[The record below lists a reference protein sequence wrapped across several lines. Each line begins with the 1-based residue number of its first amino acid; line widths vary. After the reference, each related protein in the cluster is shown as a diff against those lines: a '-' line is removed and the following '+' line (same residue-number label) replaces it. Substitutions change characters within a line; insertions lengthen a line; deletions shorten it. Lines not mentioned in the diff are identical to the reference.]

1 MTNKTDNL
9 YNEHRDNKGGKSM
22 KNRLKNFL
30 QSEKW
35 EVLWKYSVLF
45 FILSLF
51 MVFEFFKYRKGF
63 MYTGDGITQHYV
75 TLGYFREFLLNF
87 FKTGHL
93 NTFTWNILL
102 GIDMFPNLAYYS
114 FGDFVS
120 YLSVLFPKEYIH
132 YAYYLFLFIRMYFIG
147 IGFIIYAK
155 YKKISNFY
163 SIIGALAY
171 SFCLYTLIGATLHPY
186 FMNAI
191 AIFPL
196 LMYAIEKIVIEDK
209 KTVFISTI
217 FLTFLTSFY
226 FGYMMSLCIAIY
238 GSILIITTYKKEGI
252 KKIFHKFIQVF
263 LCALLGIAMTSIVLL
278 PTLTQFFQS
287 GRSLNGI
294 KYTYNL
300 EYYRRLITAPIS
312 TIHINWLRFS
322 VNSFALAIFPLA
334 LKNFKKYKNY
344 LLFLAFLFIP
354 LLFPSI
360 GSMFCCFS
368 FPLHRWSYVLSFLII
383 FLAIQILNDK
393 ESLKKEDIVFLLG
406 FYAIYLLL
414 FLLTGYSLS
423 HYAFFTVCVVIIQL
437 YIISNKK
444 TIEEKFKKI
453 GGFTTIFT
461 FVFLFSVCGTVYY
474 LFDVTG
480 ESRISSFA
488 GLKFPTTYYN
498 TSNKTIKNFD
508 EAIAY
513 LKKNDKDFY
522 RISKTPAATYNAGL
536 YYNYN
541 SINGYYSI
549 MPKLT
554 DFLGYDLSNREA
566 ETNTPFREFDSR
578 SSILSLLSSKYY
590 IADKDVNIPYG
601 YEKIKSFGKT
611 TIYENKYFVPFM
623 AYYDTYMNIN
633 DYEKLSN
640 IDKEQALLQMVA
652 LDKNS
657 QSLKTSKSVIKD
669 YKKLKFN
676 NPLASKKKIEVKN
689 SKNNTY
695 TITLD
700 KNELTSSNIYLRV
713 KNIYK
718 VPYTKKQ
725 LIDLKTKNTS
735 SFVAKNKIKNKYRFY
750 IPDTGFTFSV
760 KYGKNKITKTYHDTQ
775 KDPYDSGNRDLII
788 NISNLN
794 ENNKIE
800 ITFPNLGVYTFDGIE
815 VYEQKYEHLKKHVS
829 NLSKTNFKLMKLDSG
844 YLKGSI
850 NLEKAGFVQMSTT
863 YSKGLSVYVDGTKV
877 KTEKAN
883 KYFIGFYAKEGKH
896 VVEVKYKTP
905 YLNVSFIVS
914 LVALGVFIFVCK
926 KEKSKVKK

>member
-1 MTNKTDNL
+1 
-9 YNEHRDNKGGKSM
+9 M
-22 KNRLKNFL
+22 KNRFKDFL

-35 EVLWKYSVLF
+35 KILWKYSVLF

-75 TLGYFREFLLNF
+75 TLEYFRDFLLNF

-93 NTFTWNILL
+93 NTFAWNISL

-132 YAYYLFLFIRMYFIG
+132 YAYYLFVFIRMYFIG
-147 IGFIIYAK
+147 ICFIIYAK

-171 SFCLYTLIGATLHPY
+171 SFCLYTLIGAMLHPY

-209 KTVFISTI
+209 KIVFILTI

-252 KKIFHKFIQVF
+252 KKIFHKFLQVF

-287 GRSLNGI
+287 GRSLNRI

-383 FLAIQILNDK
+383 FLAIQVLSDK
-393 ESLKKEDIVFLLG
+393 ESIKKDDIVFLLG

-414 FLLTGYSLS
+414 FLLTGYNLNN
-423 HYAFFTVCVVIIQL
+423 YTFFVVCIAITQL
-437 YIISNKK
+437 YLISNKK
-444 TIEEKFKKI
+444 TLEEKLKKV
-453 GGFTTIFT
+453 GGFTTLFT
-461 FVFLFSVCGTVYY
+461 LFFLLSVCGTVYY

-488 GLKFPTTYYN
+488 GVKFPTKYYD

-508 EAIAY
+508 EAITY

-522 RISKTPAATYNAGL
+522 RISKTSTATYNAAL

-549 MPKLT
+549 TPGLL
-554 DFLGYDLSNREA
+554 DSLGYDLSNRET
-566 ETNTPFREFDSR
+566 ETSTPLREFDNR

-590 IADKDVNIPYG
+590 IADDDVNIPYG

-640 IDKEQALLQMVA
+640 IDKEQALLQIVA
-652 LDKNS
+652 LDKDSNT
-657 QSLKTSKSVIKD
+657 LKTSKVLVKD
-669 YKKLKFN
+669 YKKLKYSG
-676 NPLASKKKIEVKN
+676 PIASKKKIEVKDQ
-689 SKNNTY
+689 KNNTY

-700 KNELTSSNIYLRV
+700 KNELTSSNIYLRL

-718 VPYTKKQ
+718 IPYTKKQ
-725 LIDLKTKNTS
+725 IINLKTEKTTS
-735 SFVAKNKIKNKYRFY
+735 LVLKNKIKNSYKFY
-750 IPDTGFTFSV
+750 IPDTGFALSI
-760 KYGKNKITKTYHDTQ
+760 KYGNNKITKTYLDTQ
-775 KDPYDSGNRDLII
+775 KIPYDSGNRDILI
-788 NISNLN
+788 NIPNLKG
-794 ENNKIE
+794 NNKIE
-800 ITFPNLGVYTFDGIE
+800 VTFSNLGVYTFDGIE
-815 VYEQKYEHLKKHVS
+815 VYEQKYKNLLPSVS
-829 NLSKTNFKLMKLDSG
+829 NLNKTNFKLLKLDSG

-850 NLEKAGFVQMSTT
+850 NLENAGFIQMATT
-863 YSKGLSVYVDGTKV
+863 YSKGLTVYVDGTKV

-896 VVEVKYKTP
+896 VVEVRYKTP
-905 YLNVSFIVS
+905 YLNASIIVS

-926 KEKSKVKK
+926 KEKSKVRK